1 MRIALIGTRGVPARY
16 GGFETCVEE
25 VGQRLARSGH
35 QVDVYCR
42 DRLGTDRFLG
52 MRRIE
57 LPAVRTRSLETISH
71 TALAVAHAVTRRRP
85 DAAIVFN
92 AANSPLLP
100 VLKGRGIPVALHMDG
115 LEWKRTKWGAGGRR
129 YYRYAEALGVYL
141 ADALISD
148 AEAIARYY
156 AAAYGRDSTVIAY
169 GAPIIAPGA
178 DAVAALGLEADR
190 YTLIV
195 ARLEPENHVLEKLRG
210 AVGAASPDP
219 IVVVGSVPYPTDYSR
234 SIEALA
240 ASDPRVRLLGSVWDQ
255 DVLDALYAHCATYLH
270 GHSVG
275 GTNPS
280 LLRAMGAG
288 APVAAYEVAFN
299 RETLGGNG
307 FFWSTPAD
315 LTALLDGLSPQ
326 ARSRAGAAARQRAE
340 REYSWDDVAARYL
353 ELVDGLASR
362 SLPGRRIPL
371 RTCLRAARSPEPSM
385 STSSPG

>member
-25 VGQRLARSGH
+25 VGQRLVRHGDE
-35 QVDVYCR
+35 VDVYCR
-42 DRLGTDRFLG
+42 DRLGTDRYLG

-57 LPAVRTRSLETISH
+57 LPAVRTRSLETLSH
-71 TALAVAHAVTRRRP
+71 TALAVAHVAAHRRP

-100 VLKGRGIPVALHMDG
+100 VLKARGIPVALHMDG

-129 YYRYAEALGVYL
+129 YYRYAEALGVSL
-141 ADALISD
+141 ADALVSD

-156 AAAYGRDSTVIAY
+156 EETYGRDSTVITY
-169 GAPIIAPGA
+169 GAPIISPGPEPL
-178 DAVAALGLEADR
+178 AALELEPGR

-195 ARLEPENHVLEKLRG
+195 ARLEPENHVLEALRG
-210 AVGAASPDP
+210 AVAAASGDP
-219 IVVVGSVPYPTDYSR
+219 IVVVGSVPYPTDHSR

-240 ASDPRVRLLGSVWDQ
+240 ASDPRVRLLGGVWDQ
-255 DVLDALYAHCATYLH
+255 ALLDALYAHCAIYLH

-288 APVAAYEVAFN
+288 AAVAAYDVSFN
-299 RETLGGNG
+299 RETLGGTG
-307 FFWSTPAD
+307 SFWTTAED
-315 LTALLDGLSPQ
+315 LTGLLDGLTAQS
-326 ARSRAGAAARQRAE
+326 RSDAGAAARDRAE
-340 REYSWDDVAARYL
+340 REYSWDDVATRYRALL
-353 ELVDGLASR
+353 EELASGH
-362 SLPGRRIPL
+362 LPHTRVPA
-371 RTCLRAARSPEPSM
+371 RTCLRAARSREPWLP
-385 STSSPG
+385 TPSS